1 MKDFWSILTVSS
13 TFSFFRLIS
22 LAGAVLAIPI
32 ITACSPDSSTDFPA
46 STQTSVVEPNQ
57 QDSAQIEDSITNSYA
72 RLAAKRTDVCPKLI
86 QKNRGSNIINRV
98 SEVMVNDHCDYFLYL
113 REGQLIAVNTNNSQ
127 IEALLIVPA
136 LHNFANGDYKVE
148 SFDKHV
154 IRLAYNGADI
164 KPERLNYNVKI
175 TVTD

>member
-1 MKDFWSILTVSS
+1 MKDFWSVSTVSS
-13 TFSFFRLIS
+13 TFSSFRLIS
-22 LAGAVLAIPI
+22 LVGTVLVIPI
-32 ITACSPDSSTDFPA
+32 VTACSPDSSTDFSA
-46 STQTSVVEPNQ
+46 ATQASVVEPNQ
-57 QDSAQIEDSITNSYA
+57 KDSAQIEDSITNSYA

-86 QKNRGSNIINRV
+86 QKNKGSNIINRV

-113 REGQLIAVNTNNSQ
+113 REGQRITVNPNNSQ

-136 LHNFANGDYKVE
+136 LHNFANGGYKVE

-164 KPERLNYNVKI
+164 KPKRLSYDVKI